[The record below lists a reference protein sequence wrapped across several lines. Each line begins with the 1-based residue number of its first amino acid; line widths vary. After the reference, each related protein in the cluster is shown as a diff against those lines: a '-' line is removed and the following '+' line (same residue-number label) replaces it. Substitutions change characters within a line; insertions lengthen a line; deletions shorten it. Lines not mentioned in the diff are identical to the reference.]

1 MTQLTD
7 AKKGILTE
15 EMKTVA
21 QKEGVSEEFILN
33 SVKNG
38 TIAIPKNINHDIEA
52 SGIGAGLKTKVNA
65 TVGTSTDIVNFDEEV
80 YKAQVAIDNGAD
92 CLMELSIGGDLDE
105 IRRRVLKMSPLPV
118 GSVPIYQAAI
128 ESIREQGSAIYMDED
143 QMFKTI
149 EKQAKDGIDFMAIH
163 CSVNIETLARLKKQG
178 RKTGLVSRG
187 GAFISSWIVE
197 NEEENPLYKN
207 FDNVLD
213 IAKEYDVVMSMA
225 NAMRAGAIADSTD
238 RAQVQELIVLGELV
252 DGAREAGVQ
261 TMIEGPGHIPLN
273 EIPANVT
280 IQKKMC
286 RNAPFYMLGP
296 LVCDIAPGYD
306 HIVSSIGAAASA
318 KAGADFICYVTPAE
332 HLALP
337 SPQDVK
343 DGVIAT
349 RIGAYVGDMAKGV
362 HNGEKDLIM
371 ANARKDLDWEAQYA
385 AAMCPEDARAKRD
398 QRPPEDSDTCTMCGD
413 FCAIKIVNE
422 WLDRAEPD
430 FFDEMSNAKSTAK

>member
-1 MTQLTD
+1 MTQLEDARKGIITD
-7 AKKGILTE
+7 EMKVVAKKE
-15 EMKTVA
+15 N
-21 QKEGVSEEFILN
+21 VSEEFILN
-33 SVKNG
+33 SVANG
-38 TIAIPKNINHDIEA
+38 TIVIPKNKNRSIEA
-52 SGIGAGLKTKVNA
+52 SGIGAGLRTKVNA
-65 TVGTSTDIVNFDEEV
+65 TIGTSTDIVNFDEEE
-80 YKAQVAIDNGAD
+80 YKAQIAIDNGAD

-105 IRRRVLKMSPLPV
+105 IRRRILKMSPLPV

-128 ESIREQGSAIYMDED
+128 ETIRDKGSAIYMDEEL
-143 QMFKTI
+143 MFKTI

-163 CSVNIETLARLKKQG
+163 CSVNIETLGRLKKQG
-178 RKTGLVSRG
+178 RKAGLVSRG

-197 NEEENPLYKN
+197 NEIENPLYKN
-207 FDNVLD
+207 YDYILE
-213 IAKEYDVVMSMA
+213 IAKEHDVVMSLA

-252 DGAREAGVQ
+252 DRARDAGVQ

-280 IQKKMC
+280 IQKKLC
-286 RNAPFYMLGP
+286 SQAPFYMLGP
-296 LVCDIAPGYD
+296 IVCDIAPGYD

-343 DGVIAT
+343 DGVIST

-371 ANARKDLDWEAQYA
+371 ANARKALDWEAQYEA
-385 AAMCPEDARAKRD
+385 AICPADARAKRD
-398 QRPPEDSDTCTMCGD
+398 NRPPEDSDACTMCGNY
-413 FCAIKIVNE
+413 CAVKIVNE
-422 WLDRAEPD
+422 WLDQADGD
-430 FFDEMSNAKSTAK
+430 FFDKVN

>member
-238 RAQVQELIVLGELV
+238 RAQVQELIVLG
-252 DGAREAGVQ
+252 
-261 TMIEGPGHIPLN
+261 
-273 EIPANVT
+273 
-280 IQKKMC
+280 
-286 RNAPFYMLGP
+286 
-296 LVCDIAPGYD
+296 
-306 HIVSSIGAAASA
+306 
-318 KAGADFICYVTPAE
+318 
-332 HLALP
+332 
-337 SPQDVK
+337 
-343 DGVIAT
+343 
-349 RIGAYVGDMAKGV
+349 
-362 HNGEKDLIM
+362 
-371 ANARKDLDWEAQYA
+371 
-385 AAMCPEDARAKRD
+385 
-398 QRPPEDSDTCTMCGD
+398 
-413 FCAIKIVNE
+413 
-422 WLDRAEPD
+422 
-430 FFDEMSNAKSTAK
+430 